1 MDGKLSKGVN
11 KFVLL
16 KNICLSVFEGHFLI
30 KGRVGSAISERGVIR
45 NTYARNKL
53 HCHFFA
59 KDARSKKYFFAVTNH
74 DN

>member
-1 MDGKLSKGVN
+1 MSYAYE
-11 KFVLL
+11 FV
-16 KNICLSVFEGHFLI
+16 IVYDRDSP
-30 KGRVGSAISERGVIR
+30 RVGSAISERGVIR

-59 KDARSKKYFFAVTNH
+59 KDKRSKKYFFAVTNH